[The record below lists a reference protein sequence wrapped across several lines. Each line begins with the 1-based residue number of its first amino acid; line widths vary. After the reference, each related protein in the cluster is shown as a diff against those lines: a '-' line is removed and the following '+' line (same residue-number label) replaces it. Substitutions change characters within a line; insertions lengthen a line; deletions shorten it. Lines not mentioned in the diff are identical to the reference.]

1 MEGFLG
7 LGERFDPEVRQNLNW
22 VFFKEGVRVLL
33 RLRWLRTAVQVVG
46 EMARGGGESV
56 DKVFDF

>member
-7 LGERFDPEVRQNLNW
+7 LGKRFDPEVGENLNR
-22 VFFKEGVRVLL
+22 VLFEKGVWVLL
-33 RLRWLRTAVQVVG
+33 RLRRLRTAVEVVG
-46 EMARGGGESV
+46 EMARGGGKSV